1 MTRKTIG
8 NEGKNKTKGREGV
21 LTPEDFLKAVGLR
34 NEGKGSCFKVSFRT
48 MKTKAP
54 FAFEVRTMAQA
65 EFTTKYAE
73 HLTRIPKRVL
83 QPDMIL

>member
-34 NEGKGSCFKVSFRT
+34 NEGKGSCFKVSTRT
-48 MKTKAP
+48 MKTKVP
-54 FAFEVRTMAQA
+54 FAFTIAQA

-73 HLTRIPKRVL
+73 HLTRIAKRVL